1 MKTNRILTVVFSA
14 FMMMG
19 LGMGVASC
27 SDSDKNEP
35 GPGGGE
41 NEPQVENEQEELGWS
56 LISQLTDERIAPAEW
71 TDKTFEPTIGEALEG
86 EPYTRVVSTNDVETA
101 AARFAELAGNPA
113 GFSEVMSGYSYS
125 LPEMDVMI
133 FVVFSETEV
142 MEELGS
148 RR

>member
-71 TDKTFEPTIGEALEG
+71 TDPLRWKYRVLTAEPLGKSLVLLSHEPGEALHRDAASISSSRG
-86 EPYTRVVSTNDVETA
+86 LLHIRVLWTSMQ
-101 AARFAELAGNPA
+101 NPIQGVWDGA
-113 GFSEVMSGYSYS
+113 
-125 LPEMDVMI
+125 
-133 FVVFSETEV
+133 
-142 MEELGS
+142 
-148 RR
+148 